1 MKKIKILK
9 STDKKYPSKLL
20 KIKDYPKELYVLG
33 NEKLLNK
40 KSIAIVGSRDCTEY
54 GAKYAESFAE
64 QISKENICIVSG
76 MALGIDS
83 FAHIGALKEKGNT
96 IRTRNQRLAAI
107 KSFYQYCLYYETNNI
122 HNINQILTIK
132 FKKYTK
138 KVMDYLTEEEL
149 QTIFNSIDSSTKKG
163 LRNLTLLVLLYDTG
177 ARASEIINLKVE
189 DIRLE
194 EKVVIL
200 TGKGNKQRV
209 VPIMENTK
217 ELIDQYL
224 NQEKINNGLIFKK
237 NATYSLIHHLFI
249 KLNNQKNI
257 NKNITPH
264 TFRRSRAIHLLD
276 KGVNIM
282 YIKELLDHESVTTTE
297 EYAKV
302 LEKSKFEAI
311 KKANPE
317 IKTEYKEDWNN
328 DQDLLN
334 QLLNL

>member
-1 MKKIKILK
+1 MNKDFSYYLSKFLNEYLVIERNVSKNTIRSYTKTFQLLIDYLVNIKNMKLHNINFNTITRDIIL
-9 STDKKYPSKLL
+9 DF
-20 KIKDYPKELYVLG
+20 
-33 NEKLLNK
+33 LNHL
-40 KSIAIVGSRDCTEY
+40 E
-54 GAKYAESFAE
+54 
-64 QISKENICIVSG
+64 
-76 MALGIDS
+76 
-83 FAHIGALKEKGNT
+83 EKGNT

>member
-1 MKKIKILK
+1 MNKDFSYYLSKFLNEYLVIERNVSKNTIRSYTKTFQLLIDYLVNIKNMKLHNINFNTITRDIIL
-9 STDKKYPSKLL
+9 DF
-20 KIKDYPKELYVLG
+20 
-33 NEKLLNK
+33 LNHL
-40 KSIAIVGSRDCTEY
+40 E
-54 GAKYAESFAE
+54 
-64 QISKENICIVSG
+64 
-76 MALGIDS
+76 
-83 FAHIGALKEKGNT
+83 EKGNT

-189 DIRLE
+189 DICLE

-282 YIKELLDHESVTTTE
+282 YIKELLDHKSVTTTE